1 MVGGGNLTERV
12 MGGGVIR
19 VVVGGGGNLTER
31 VMGGCVIRVVG
42 RVGGEA
48 I

>member
-19 VVVGGGGNLTER
+19 VVGGNLTER

-42 RVGGEA
+42 GWVGGNLTG
-48 I
+48 